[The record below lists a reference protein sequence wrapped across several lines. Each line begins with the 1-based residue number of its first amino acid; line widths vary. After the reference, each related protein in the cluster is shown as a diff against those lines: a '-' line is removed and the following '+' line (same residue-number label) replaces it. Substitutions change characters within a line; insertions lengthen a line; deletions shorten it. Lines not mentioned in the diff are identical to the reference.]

1 MNPHP
6 ILRLDFLSSL
16 SGGFTGLA
24 TLCHMLFKSNEFLFL
39 NGRIRTIKRFLIYSL
54 LLMVEVRPA
63 SSEVRSSENQV
74 FQFMHQATL
83 TYAPD
88 DVGNPTAYLW
98 IPETCAKLRGLLILG
113 ENVTEHG
120 LVGHPVIRAACEQS
134 DLGIVWCSPRFMSVK
149 TLDDSVKHVAFLQQL
164 LDGLAT
170 TSGYDEVASVPWLPM
185 GESMHMRM
193 VYHLLN
199 AAPQRCIAG
208 ICIKN
213 AVSLT
218 LCKNRETPLL
228 VAVGTAQ
235 EWFQNEKDIRT
246 TWQDLAFYD
255 TLLRERQKHPAWP
268 MSLLVEGGSGH
279 FDCTETMARHFADYI
294 IAVAKAR
301 LPEEPGKPLRA
312 IAIGDGVQAG
322 LPLPNAEAAESRTQ
336 TKPWYL
342 NEALARDAQRMA
354 AINWK
359 AASQLPTFLDAAGK
373 PVPMLYQGITKP
385 VPMITGEDGITFDI
399 RGGLLSQIP
408 AGFVG
413 AGESLAMAPGTPIV
427 EWLAGS
433 VSPENGRFRIALDRT
448 WPHGPVCVALRHRGT
463 ADIRDVVQPGY
474 LQLVPHSEGAAQSI
488 HFDPIADQLM
498 STSSVPLIAK
508 ADSGMKVRFF
518 VVAGP
523 ARVEGDVLKLTPVP
537 PRTRFPVEITVTAW
551 QWGRSMEPR
560 VQTAKPV
567 TQTFRL
573 FASNSADELAKVIA
587 DAGMKNLLR
596 LDLQR
601 PIDPRLAKLKTGD
614 VSHCD
619 LFPGKTHLVRSAA
632 EVGRLSGKLAP
643 GDQLVLA
650 ADGAWKDAR
659 FTFEGH
665 GTMDEPI
672 LIRPENPESVTFTGE
687 SSVRFHGEHL
697 IVHDL
702 TFRDIRCTKNNVTVF
717 AVGNGEAKP
726 ANHCLFHRLRFENCG
741 SVNPADRPNLHLW
754 LMSMRGRG
762 NTVVGCTFRGLQNIG
777 QMLGAAELPLD
788 GPQQLHVLDNRFID
802 RPHLDNQ
809 NGYEILQIGW
819 SGTRAAATGS
829 LIQGNS
835 FERCDGENELITLK
849 ASDIVVRGNRFIAS
863 QGVLCL
869 RTARRVLVQDNIFD
883 GQGRENTG
891 GVRLQGDGHVL
902 IGNTFRNLKK
912 PKDYYAWPISLMA
925 ADLETYGETDQLG
938 GYGRARDILIIRNRF
953 EHCDKRIAAG
963 IYARK
968 EYPLLPENI
977 RVIDNAFVGGMEDSA
992 FDFVAELPD
1001 GGLMKEIH
1009 ESGNTF
1015 EP

>member
-1 MNPHP
+1 MHRAL
-6 ILRLDFLSSL
+6 IHSFI
-16 SGGFTGLA
+16 
-24 TLCHMLFKSNEFLFL
+24 TL
-39 NGRIRTIKRFLIYSL
+39 TSL
-54 LLMVEVRPA
+54 LILLI
-63 SSEVRSSENQV
+63 SSAAAQTRSPENQV
-74 FQFMHQATL
+74 FQFMQRGTL
-83 TYAPD
+83 EYAAG
-88 DVGNPTAYLW
+88 DVVKTTAYLW
-98 IPETCAKLRGLLILG
+98 IPEKCERLRGLLILG

-120 LVGHPVIRAACEQS
+120 LVGHPAIRRACEAS
-134 DLGIVWCSPRFMSVK
+134 DLGILWCSPRFMSVK
-149 TLDDSVKHVAFLQQL
+149 TLDDSAKHVSFLQHL
-164 LDGLAT
+164 LDGLAA

-185 GESMHMRM
+185 GESMHLRM

-246 TWQDLAFYD
+246 TWQDLGFYD

-279 FDCTETMARHFADYI
+279 FDCTEAMARHFADYI
-294 IAVAKAR
+294 TAVAKAR
-301 LPEEPGKPLRA
+301 LPEEPGNPLLTVT
-312 IAIGDGVQAG
+312 IADGVQAG
-322 LPLPNAEAAESRTQ
+322 LPLPNAEATESKTQ

-359 AASQLPTFLDAAGK
+359 AASQLPAFLDAAGN

-399 RGGLLSQIP
+399 HGGLLSQIP

-413 AGESLAMAPGTPIV
+413 AGEPLAMAPGTPSV
-427 EWLAGS
+427 EWICGS
-433 VSPENGRFRIALDRT
+433 VAPAEDGRFHIALDRT
-448 WPHGPVCVALRHRGT
+448 WPQGPVCVGLRHRGT

-474 LQLVPHSEGAAQSI
+474 LQLVPNSKGATQSI
-488 HFDPIADQLM
+488 HFEPIVDQFAG
-498 STSSVPLIAK
+498 TSAVPLIAK

-523 ARVEGDVLKLTPVP
+523 AKVEGDVLKLTPVP

-551 QWGRSMEPR
+551 QWGRGVEPR

-567 TQTFRL
+567 MQTFRL
-573 FASNSADELAKVIA
+573 LASNPVDELTKIIA
-587 DAGMKNLLR
+587 DAGMKNYLR

-601 PIDPRLAKLKTGD
+601 PIDPRLAKLKMGD
-614 VSHCD
+614 VSQCG

-632 EVGRLSGKLAP
+632 EVDRLSGKLAP

-650 ADGAWKDAR
+650 ADGAWNDAG
-659 FTFEGH
+659 FKFEGN
-665 GTMDEPI
+665 GTMDAPI
-672 LIRPENPESVTFTGE
+672 LIRPERPGSVTFTGE
-687 SSVRFHGEHL
+687 STVRFHGEHL

-702 TFRDIRCTKNNVTVF
+702 AFRDIRCTKNNVTVF

-726 ANHCLFHRLRFENCG
+726 ANQCLFHRLRFENCG
-741 SVNPADRPNLHLW
+741 SVNPADRPKLHLW

-762 NTVVGCTFRGLQNIG
+762 NTVAGCTFRGLQNIG

-788 GPQQLHVLDNRFID
+788 GLQQLHVLDNHFID

-809 NGYEILQIGW
+809 NGYEVLQIGW
-819 SGTRAAATGS
+819 SGSRAAATGS
-829 LIQGNS
+829 LIQGNT

-849 ASDIVVRGNRFIAS
+849 ASDIVVHENRFIAS

-869 RTARRVLVQDNIFD
+869 RTARRVLVQDNVFD

-902 IGNTFRNLKK
+902 IANTFRDLRK

-968 EYPLLPENI
+968 EYPLLPKNIVVREN
-977 RVIDNAFVGGMEDSA
+977 RFTVMGEGGA
-992 FDFVAELPD
+992 FDFIAPDPSGELP
-1001 GGLMKEIH
+1001 KELH

>member
-1 MNPHP
+1 M
-6 ILRLDFLSSL
+6 RGTLSKW
-16 SGGFTGLA
+16 LA
-24 TLCHMLFKSNEFLFL
+24 C
-39 NGRIRTIKRFLIYSL
+39 SL
-54 LLMVEVRPA
+54 LLLMPA
-63 SSEVRSSENQV
+63 SALAAERRSPENQV
-74 FQFMHQATL
+74 FQFMQRGTL
-83 TYAPD
+83 EYAAG
-88 DVGNPTAYLW
+88 DVVRTTAYLW
-98 IPETCAKLRGLLILG
+98 IPENCERLRGLLILG

-120 LVGHPVIRAACEQS
+120 LVGHPAIRGACESS

-185 GESMHMRM
+185 GESMHLRM

-213 AVSLT
+213 APSLT

-235 EWFQNEKDIRT
+235 EWFQNERDIRT
-246 TWQDLAFYD
+246 TWQDLGFYD

-268 MSLLVEGGSGH
+268 VSLLVEGGSGH
-279 FDCTETMARHFADYI
+279 FDCTEAMTRHFADYI
-294 IAVAKAR
+294 GVVAEAR

-312 IAIGDGVQAG
+312 AGIAEGVEAG

-336 TKPWYL
+336 TRPWYQ
-342 NEALARDAQRMA
+342 NEELARDAQRMA

-359 AASQLPTFLDAAGK
+359 AASQLPVFLDAAEK

-385 VPMITGEDGITFDI
+385 VPMVTGEDGITFDI

-408 AGFVG
+408 AGFAG
-413 AGESLAMAPGTPIV
+413 AGEPLAMAPGTPEV
-427 EWLAGS
+427 EWICGS
-433 VSPENGRFRIALDRT
+433 VAPGDGRFRIALDRT
-448 WPHGPVCVALRHRGT
+448 WPQGPLCVALRHRGT
-463 ADIRDVVQPGY
+463 PDIRDAVQPGY
-474 LQLVPHSEGAAQSI
+474 LQLVPNSEGAAQSI
-488 HFDPIADQLM
+488 HFEPIADQHI

-508 ADSGMKVRFF
+508 ADSGMKVHYF

-523 ARVEGDVLKLTPVP
+523 AKVIDDTLQITPVP

-551 QWGRSMEPR
+551 QWGRSVEPR

-567 TQTFRL
+567 TQTFL
-573 FASNSADELAKVIA
+573 LLASKPVDELAKVIA
-587 DAGMKNLLR
+587 DAGMKNRLR

-601 PIDPRLAKLKTGD
+601 PIDPRLAKLVGDD
-614 VSHCD
+614 VSQCG
-619 LFPGKTHLVRSAA
+619 LFRGKTHVVRTAGELS
-632 EVGRLSGKLAP
+632 RLSGKAAP
-643 GDQLVLA
+643 GDQIVLA

-665 GTMDEPI
+665 GTMDAPI
-672 LIRPENPESVTFTGE
+672 LIRPEKPGGVTFTGE
-687 SSVRFHGEHL
+687 SSVRFHGGHL

-702 TFRDIRCTKNNVTVF
+702 AFRDVAPMQNNAVIF
-717 AVGNGEAKP
+717 AVGNGEARP
-726 ANHCLFHRLRFENCG
+726 ADHCIFHRLHFENCG
-741 SVNPADRPNLHLW
+741 STNAADRPKLKFW
-754 LMSMRGRG
+754 LMSMRGSG
-762 NTVVGCTFRGLQNIG
+762 NTVAGCTFRGLLNIG
-777 QMLGAAELPLD
+777 QMLGAAELPMRGL
-788 GPQQLHVLDNRFID
+788 QQLHVLDNHFID

-809 NGYEILQIGW
+809 NGYEVLQIGW
-819 SGTRAAATGS
+819 SGARAAATGS
-829 LIQGNS
+829 LIQGNT

-849 ASDIVVRGNRFIAS
+849 ASDVVVRGNRFIAS

-869 RTARRVLVQDNIFD
+869 RTARRVLVQDNVFD

-902 IGNTFRNLKK
+902 VGNTFRNLKK

-925 ADLETYGETDQLG
+925 ADLETYGDTDQLG

-953 EHCDKRIAAG
+953 EHCDRRIAAG
-963 IYARK
+963 IYARR
-968 EYPLLPENI
+968 EYPLLPKNTVVRENGF
-977 RVIDNAFVGGMEDSA
+977 AGMGEGSA
-992 FDFVAELPD
+992 FDFIAPDPSGELP
-1001 GGLMKEIH
+1001 KELH
-1009 ESGNTF
+1009 ESGNAI

>member
-1 MNPHP
+1 M
-6 ILRLDFLSSL
+6 RLALSKWL
-16 SGGFTGLA
+16 T
-24 TLCHMLFKSNEFLFL
+24 C
-39 NGRIRTIKRFLIYSL
+39 SL
-54 LLMVEVRPA
+54 LLPMAA
-63 SSEVRSSENQV
+63 SALTAERRSPENQA
-74 FQFMHQATL
+74 FQFMQSGTLEYATGDL
-83 TYAPD
+83 VKT
-88 DVGNPTAYLW
+88 TAYLW
-98 IPETCAKLRGLLILG
+98 IPEKCERLRGLLILG

-120 LVGHPVIRAACEQS
+120 LVGHPAIREACGSS
-134 DLGIVWCSPRFMSVK
+134 DLGIVWCSPRLMSVK
-149 TLDDSVKHVAFLQQL
+149 TLDDSAKHVSFLQQL
-164 LDGLAT
+164 LDGLAA

-185 GESMHMRM
+185 GESMHLRM

-246 TWQDLAFYD
+246 TWQDLVFYD
-255 TLLRERQKHPAWP
+255 TLLRERHKHPAWP

-279 FDCTETMARHFADYI
+279 FDCTEAMARHFADYI
-294 IAVAKAR
+294 TAVAKAR
-301 LPEEPGKPLRA
+301 LPEKPGSPLRA
-312 IAIGDGVQAG
+312 VTIADGVQAG

-354 AINWK
+354 AINWR
-359 AASQLPTFLDAAGK
+359 AASQLPSFLDAAGK

-385 VPMITGEDGITFDI
+385 VPMVTGEDGITFNI
-399 RGGLLSQIP
+399 HGGLLSQIP

-413 AGESLAMAPGTPIV
+413 AGEPLAMAPGTPEV
-427 EWLAGS
+427 EWICGS
-433 VSPENGRFRIALDRT
+433 VAPAENGRFRIALDRT
-448 WPHGPVCVALRHRGT
+448 WPQGPVCVGLRHRGT

-474 LQLVPHSEGAAQSI
+474 LQLVPNSEGAAQSI
-488 HFDPIADQLM
+488 HFETITDQLAG
-498 STSSVPLIAK
+498 TSAVPLIAK
-508 ADSGMKVRFF
+508 TDSDMKVSFF

-523 ARVEGDVLKLTPVP
+523 AKAEGDVLKLTPVP

-551 QWGRSMEPR
+551 QWGRSVEPR

-573 FASNSADELAKVIA
+573 LASQPVDELAKAIA
-587 DAGMKNLLR
+587 DAGMKNHLR

-614 VSHCD
+614 ISQCG
-619 LFPGKTHLVRSAA
+619 LFPGKTHLVHSAA
-632 EVGRLSGKLAP
+632 EVNRLSGQLAP

-650 ADGAWKDAR
+650 ADGAWKDAG
-659 FTFEGH
+659 FKFEGH
-665 GTMDEPI
+665 GTMDAPI
-672 LIRPENPESVTFTGE
+672 LIRPERPGSVTFTGE
-687 SSVRFHGEHL
+687 SHVRIHGEHL

-702 TFRDIRCTKNNVTVF
+702 AFRDIHCTKNNMTVF

-741 SVNPADRPNLHLW
+741 SANPADRTQLHLW

-762 NTVVGCTFRGLQNIG
+762 NTVAGCTFRGLQNIG
-777 QMLGAAELPLD
+777 QMLGSAELPPD
-788 GPQQLHVLDNRFID
+788 GPQQLHVLDNHFID

-809 NGYEILQIGW
+809 NGYEVLQIGW

-829 LIQGNS
+829 LIQGNT

-869 RTARRVLVQDNIFD
+869 RTARRVLVQDNVFD

-902 IGNTFRNLKK
+902 IGNTFRDLRK
-912 PKDYYAWPISLMA
+912 PKDFYAWPISLMA
-925 ADLETYGETDQLG
+925 ADVETYGETDALG
-938 GYGRARDILIIRNRF
+938 GYGRARNILIIRNRF

-963 IYARK
+963 IYASK
-968 EYPLLPENI
+968 TYPLLPTNIIVQENGF
-977 RVIDNAFVGGMEDSA
+977 AGLEEGSA
-992 FDFVAELPD
+992 FDFIATDPSGELPKQ
-1001 GGLMKEIH
+1001 LH
-1009 ESGNTF
+1009 ESRNTF

>member
-1 MNPHP
+1 MKFTT
-6 ILRLDFLSSL
+6 LMAGVWSL
-16 SGGFTGLA
+16 SILTSICALS
-24 TLCHMLFKSNEFLFL
+24 H
-39 NGRIRTIKRFLIYSL
+39 
-54 LLMVEVRPA
+54 A
-63 SSEVRSSENQV
+63 SELRSPDNQV
-74 FQFMHQATL
+74 FQFMQRGTFE
-83 TYAPD
+83 YAAGD
-88 DVGNPTAYLW
+88 AVNSVAYLW
-98 IPETCAKLRGLLILG
+98 IPEDCTRLRGLLVLG

-120 LVGHPVIRAACEQS
+120 LVGHPAIRAACES
-134 DLGIVWCSPRFMSVK
+134 CGLGIVWCSPRFMSVK
-149 TLDDSVKHVAFLQQL
+149 TLDDSAKHVAFLQQL
-164 LDGLAT
+164 LDGLAE
-170 TSGYDEVASVPWLPM
+170 TSGYDEVATVPWLPM
-185 GESMHMRM
+185 GESMHLRM

-246 TWQDLAFYD
+246 TWQDLGFYD

-279 FDCTETMARHFADYI
+279 FDCTEEMARHFADYI
-294 IAVAKAR
+294 TAVAGAR
-301 LPEEPGKPLRA
+301 LPEEQGKPLRA
-312 IAIGDGVQAG
+312 VAIAEGVQAG
-322 LPLPNAEAAESRTQ
+322 LPLPNAETAESKTQ

-359 AASQLPTFLDAAGK
+359 AASQLPTFLDAAGN
-373 PVPMLYQGITKP
+373 PVPMLYQGITQP
-385 VPMITGEDGITFDI
+385 VPMITGEDGISFDI
-399 RGGLLSQIP
+399 RGGLLPQIP
-408 AGFVG
+408 IGFVG
-413 AGESLAMAPGTPIV
+413 AGEGLAMAPGTPEV
-427 EWLAGS
+427 EWICGS
-433 VSPENGRFRIALDRT
+433 VVPENGRFRIALDRT
-448 WPHGPVCVALRHRGT
+448 WPQGPVCVALRHRGT

-474 LQLVPHSEGAAQSI
+474 LQLVPNSEGRPQGIHFEPIAAQ
-488 HFDPIADQLM
+488 AEG
-498 STSSVPLIAK
+498 TRTVPLVAK
-508 ADSGMKVRFF
+508 SDSGMKVRFF

-523 ARVEGDVLKLTPVP
+523 AKVEGDVLKLTPVP

-551 QWGRSMEPR
+551 QWGRSIEPR

-573 FASNSADELAKVIA
+573 LASKPADELARVIA
-587 DAGMKNLLR
+587 DAGMENRLR

-601 PIDPRLAKLKTGD
+601 PIDPRLAKIEKGD
-614 VSHCD
+614 IAQCD
-619 LFPGKTHLVRSAA
+619 LFRGKAHVVRSAS
-632 EVGRLSGKLAP
+632 EVSRFSGKLAP

-650 ADGAWKDAR
+650 GSEWNGAR

-665 GTMDEPI
+665 GTMEAPI
-672 LIRPENPESVTFTGE
+672 LIRPEKPGSVIFTGE
-687 SSVRFHGEHL
+687 SAIRFHGEHL

-702 TFRDIRCTKNNVTVF
+702 AFRDVVPAQTNTVVF

-726 ANHCLFHRLRFENCG
+726 ADHCLFHRLRFENCG
-741 SVNPADRPNLHLW
+741 STNAADRPKLKLW
-754 LMSMRGRG
+754 LLNMRGSG
-762 NTVVGCTFRGLQNIG
+762 NTVAGCTFRGLQNIG
-777 QMLGAAELPLD
+777 QMIGAAELPRD
-788 GPQQLHVLDNRFID
+788 GLQQLHVLNNHFID
-802 RPHLDNQ
+802 RPYLDNQ
-809 NGYEILQIGW
+809 NGYEVLQIGW

-829 LIQGNS
+829 LIQGNT

-849 ASDIVVRGNRFIAS
+849 ASDIVVRENRFIAN

-869 RTARRVLVQDNIFD
+869 RTARRVLLQGNLFD

-902 IGNTFRNLKK
+902 IGNTFRDLKK
-912 PKDYYAWPISLMA
+912 PANYYSWPISLMA

-938 GYGRARDILIIRNRF
+938 GYGRTRDILITRNRF
-953 EHCDKRIAAG
+953 EHCDKRIAVG
-963 IYARK
+963 IYASK
-968 EYPLLPENI
+968 TYPLLPKNIVVREN
-977 RVIDNAFVGGMEDSA
+977 VLVGMGEGSA
-992 FDFVAELPD
+992 FEFIAIDASGEPPKALR
-1001 GGLMKEIH
+1001 